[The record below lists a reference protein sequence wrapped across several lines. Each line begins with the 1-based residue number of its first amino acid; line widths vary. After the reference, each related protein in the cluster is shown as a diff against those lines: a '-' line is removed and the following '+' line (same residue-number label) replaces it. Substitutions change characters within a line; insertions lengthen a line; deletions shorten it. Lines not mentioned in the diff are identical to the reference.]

1 MGDNPVI
8 AMIKVITDSTCD
20 LAPEIAARHGITVVP
35 MLMEIDGQTYIDGVE
50 ITREQFYANLETY
63 HDVPKTAA
71 CSAGALADAYRAAKE
86 AGATGILSIHIARNV
101 SGVCAAADIAAA
113 DARAEG
119 MDVRVVDSGVMSIAL
134 GMQAVEAC
142 RMAESGSSLDDIV
155 AALEKRRH
163 GSRLIVL
170 VDTLKYLR
178 KGGRVS
184 AFSASIGELL
194 NVKPLLEMREGVIA
208 GIDKVRTRGRGLDRL
223 MEEVRSWVSGRTI
236 LQLSVVQTGAGND
249 RDLATLRQR
258 LSELGPITPSE
269 TILATPIIGAHVG
282 PNGLAVVAVV
292 S

>member
-1 MGDNPVI
+1 MGDNPRI
-8 AMIKVITDSTCD
+8 SMIKVITDSTCD

-35 MLMEIDGQTYIDGVE
+35 MLLEIDGRTYVDGIE
-50 ITREQFYANLETY
+50 ITRDQFYANLESY

-71 CSAGALADAYRAAKE
+71 CSAGALADAYHAAKA
-86 AGATGILSIHIARNV
+86 AGATGIISVHIARNV

-119 MDVRVVDSGVMSIAL
+119 LDVRVVDSGVLSIAL
-134 GMQAVEAC
+134 GMQAVEAA
-142 RMAESGSSLDDIV
+142 RMAEAGNSLDDIV

-208 GIDKVRTRGRGLDRL
+208 GIDKIRTRGRGLDRL
-223 MEEVRSWVSGRTI
+223 VEEVRSWVGDRPVV
-236 LQLSVVQTGAGND
+236 QLSVVCTGTGQE

-258 LSELGPITPSE
+258 IEEIGPITPPE
-269 TILATPIIGAHVG
+269 TILATPIIGSHVG
-282 PNGLAVVAVV
+282 PNGLAVIAVV